1 MSLKWK
7 MMILNMKINIIV
19 RRFNENVDN
28 YDNDTGNS
36 NEGGEFNEGE
46 FGAEFVQSLQ
56 INNFKKYKICV

>member
-7 MMILNMKINIIV
+7 MMILNMKINITV

-28 YDNDTGNS
+28 YDNDTDNGS
-36 NEGGEFNEGE
+36 EGDEFNEDE

-56 INNFKKYKICV
+56 NE